1 MIYKLLK
8 QFLLT
13 IAILLCVMTHV
24 WTQNNATFTPPQ
36 NLGPA
41 LNSATNDENPV
52 LAPSGLSLYFSSD
65 RPGGLGGRDIYV
77 SQRATLSS
85 AWGTPSR
92 VAILNSTSN
101 EVPGTISPDGREM
114 ILNTNRTGGIGGTD
128 LWLSTRTDPNND
140 FGWTTPVNL
149 GAVINST
156 FGEQN
161 ANYFVEP
168 VTAAVTVFF
177 TSDRSS
183 GTANVKDIFQSTRN
197 ADGTF
202 NPPTLV
208 NELNSAADEAR
219 TAISR
224 DGLEIFLSSTRL
236 APTTTIQSM
245 FVSTRTSMTAPWNPP
260 VPVGILNAGGTAP
273 QPSLSPDGLIL
284 YFVSNRPG
292 GSGSGDLYAANRCSL
307 YLTTPCINRI
317 PVADFDGDG
326 QTDFSVFRPSDG
338 TWYLLESGSN
348 TFRARQF
355 GMSGDK
361 IVPGD
366 YDGDGRTDMAVYR
379 PNPAQPGNL
388 WYILR
393 SSDSSYFITV
403 PWGISTDTPVPGDYD
418 GDGRTDV
425 AVYRAGVWY
434 IVQSSNGNL
443 TTRDYGS
450 AGDIPVAGANAQ

>member
-1 MIYKLLK
+1 M
-8 QFLLT
+8 
-13 IAILLCVMTHV
+13 
-24 WTQNNATFTPPQ
+24 P
-36 NLGPA
+36 
-41 LNSATNDENPV
+41 
-52 LAPSGLSLYFSSD
+52 LA
-65 RPGGLGGRDIYV
+65 
-77 SQRATLSS
+77 
-85 AWGTPSR
+85 
-92 VAILNSTSN
+92 
-101 EVPGTISPDGREM
+101 TISRRFCEGVRISIPSK
-114 ILNTNRTGGIGGTD
+114 IPAWLRTGKAGY
-128 LWLSTRTDPNND
+128 RKN
-140 FGWTTPVNL
+140 
-149 GAVINST
+149 
-156 FGEQN
+156 
-161 ANYFVEP
+161 
-168 VTAAVTVFF
+168 
-177 TSDRSS
+177 
-183 GTANVKDIFQSTRN
+183 K
-197 ADGTF
+197 
-202 NPPTLV
+202 
-208 NELNSAADEAR
+208 
-219 TAISR
+219 
-224 DGLEIFLSSTRL
+224 
-236 APTTTIQSM
+236 
-245 FVSTRTSMTAPWNPP
+245 WNPP